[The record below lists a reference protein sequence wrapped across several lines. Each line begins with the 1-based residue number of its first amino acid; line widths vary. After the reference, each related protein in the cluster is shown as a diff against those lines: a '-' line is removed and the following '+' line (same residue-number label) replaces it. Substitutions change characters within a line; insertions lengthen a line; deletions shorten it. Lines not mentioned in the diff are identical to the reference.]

1 MRSHPHKRAHIPA
14 TLCFQWL
21 LLTIQGCM
29 SFLVTVQ
36 NNSITM
42 ALEPNDITAS
52 VSGYMINITGESKNY
67 IFEFKDL
74 NGTVPPSLVFNARYH
89 GLYYVLTLM
98 MRSEN
103 VTSKPIKSIPVL
115 TKPLPVNWV
124 SIHDYKPSPETGV
137 IFEIKYPEK
146 YNLFTRVNISYLE
159 STEPRSILYKDF
171 FRGKAIFKH
180 WLPGTCYSNVTFQL
194 VSEANVNKSTLVQYS
209 GIGHEPQQ
217 HRMVPNPPINISL
230 HLMHIKRSSLSG
242 NEIPLH
248 QRYVEESSTDQSD
261 NTRLLNDSYI
271 SDHNSSD
278 SETSASSDWPH
289 SVTAF
294 SSESEEFINQ
304 LVENEYENEMGS
316 AIENDT
322 FQPLQLELRWLP
334 PNPPTAYDGFIIY
347 IVRNGNSSDI
357 VQVDENTHEF
367 FTEIKEPG
375 IYKVSVTTFSSF
387 GMCKSRESIS
397 DTSITFYLSPSG
409 EWFEEQKEPP
419 QNVSVHLLS
428 STIASVAWSQS
439 SENDNRFLLSVF
451 SLTCA
456 KANFNQRMEH
466 HYCSQVNST
475 SRIIEN
481 LTPGAQYQVVVFYK
495 NGPLIGPPSKTVIFG
510 IEPTGVRDLM
520 LYAMEPR
527 LVILSWSRPRNVAF
541 RKYVVDMF
549 YLNPFTLSAE
559 WRTYYEIA
567 GTVSLTSSIRINH
580 LLPAWYYNFR
590 VTMVTW
596 GEPPLSCCNNSTV
609 SFITAPEAP
618 EISSVT
624 YSSNLLYVTWHYGDN
639 TTDLSYSRISHW
651 LVVAEGRKRVRKS
664 ISSDVTRTVMK
675 AVLSVPPGD
684 IYNIT
689 VTACTERNRSTS
701 IARIIKLEPAPP
713 KSLFAVNKTQNSV
726 TLLWVEEGI
735 VDSYQV
741 LCKSSYDSRDQKAEQ
756 LTVNSHVVT
765 FSSLSPS
772 TTYNCSV
779 TSFSHDM
786 SSEPA
791 FIAVSTLVAEMN
803 PNIVV
808 ISVLAVLSIF
818 LIGLLLLILIVLR
831 RKHLQMARECG
842 AGTFVNFASLE
853 RDGKLTYTWHR
864 SIFAFLK
871 LLPSCLWTDYL
882 LAFYV
887 NPWSKTALKKRK
899 LTHPVQL
906 DDFDA
911 YLKDM
916 HKDSDYKF
924 SLQFEDLK
932 HIGIDLPHEAAELPV
947 NRTKNR
953 YTNILPYDFSRV
965 KLISV
970 HSSEGSD
977 YINANFIPGHR
988 LTHEYIATQGPLP
1001 ETRNDFWK
1009 MVLQQKSQIIVML
1022 TQCNER
1028 RRVKCDH
1035 YWPFTEEPVSYGD
1048 ITVEMTSE
1056 KESTEWA
1063 IRHFRLCYADET
1075 QEVMHL
1081 NYTAW
1086 PDHGVPNVNAVESIL
1101 HFVQIVRQQAAK
1113 SKGPVIVHCSAGV
1126 GRTGTFIALDR
1137 LMQHIK
1143 EHEFV
1148 DILGLVAEMR
1158 TYRPCMVQTE
1168 EQYVFIH
1175 HCIQVM
1181 WKKKKEQ
1188 YTASDIIY
1196 ENVGKS

>member
-1 MRSHPHKRAHIPA
+1 
-14 TLCFQWL
+14 
-21 LLTIQGCM
+21 
-29 SFLVTVQ
+29 
-36 NNSITM
+36 M

-124 SIHDYKPSPETGV
+124 SIYDYKPSPETGV

-159 STEPRSILYKDF
+159 STEPRSILYK
-171 FRGKAIFKH
+171 
-180 WLPGTCYSNVTFQL
+180 
-194 VSEANVNKSTLVQYS
+194 
-209 GIGHEPQQ
+209 
-217 HRMVPNPPINISL
+217 
-230 HLMHIKRSSLSG
+230 
-242 NEIPLH
+242 
-248 QRYVEESSTDQSD
+248 
-261 NTRLLNDSYI
+261 
-271 SDHNSSD
+271 DHNSSD

-375 IYKVSVTTFSSF
+375 IYKVSVTTLSSS

-409 EWFEEQKEPP
+409 EWFEEPKEPP

-428 STIASVAWSQS
+428 STIASVSWSQS
-439 SENDNRFLLSVF
+439 SESDNRFLLSVL

-567 GTVSLTSSIRINH
+567 GTVSLTSSIRINY

-618 EISSVT
+618 EISSVI

-664 ISSDVTRTVMK
+664 ITSD
-675 AVLSVPPGD
+675 
-684 IYNIT
+684 
-689 VTACTERNRSTS
+689 
-701 IARIIKLEPAPP
+701 
-713 KSLFAVNKTQNSV
+713 
-726 TLLWVEEGI
+726 
-735 VDSYQV
+735 
-741 LCKSSYDSRDQKAEQ
+741 AEQ

-831 RKHLQMARECG
+831 RKHLQMA
-842 AGTFVNFASLE
+842 S
-853 RDGKLTYTWHR
+853 
-864 SIFAFLK
+864 
-871 LLPSCLWTDYL
+871 
-882 LAFYV
+882 
-887 NPWSKTALKKRK
+887 
-899 LTHPVQL
+899 PVQL

-953 YTNILPYDFSRV
+953 YTNILPYDFSSV
-965 KLISV
+965 KLITI
-970 HSSEGSD
+970 HNSEGSD
-977 YINANFIPGHR
+977 YINANFIP
-988 LTHEYIATQGPLP
+988 
-1001 ETRNDFWK
+1001 
-1009 MVLQQKSQIIVML
+1009 
-1022 TQCNER
+1022 
-1028 RRVKCDH
+1028 VKCDH

-1101 HFVQIVRQQAAK
+1101 HFVQIVRQQATK